1 MFHKR
6 VLDQIA
12 KASPTRK
19 VANPHRN
26 NETDSTLT
34 NADKIHLLSTL
45 QKGSVNRV
53 FFFKLNARKLEM
65 PPNMFRTTAHWIL
78 NLPQPSTSTNRV
90 HNEATDLYLDE
101 CNNINL
107 DGKGRGCDCVQGT
120 TKRPVLDPALQH
132 HTNCNAK
139 HVRYRMHNIVAHTVA
154 GAARN
159 ANAWEEI
166 ASEPNTNRLLGVQGL
181 PPVFPLNASG
191 QEKQFREAIKLT
203 IKLKEATRIGHHDE
217 ILKAAKAV
225 RIAANALNHNTQRRA
240 DLHLRNAHNEA
251 VVDFCLCS
259 AVCKSNERTSLN
271 HLTILQQNNLI
282 LAKGGRVPQKNAH
295 ITQNAPTHTV
305 RTAVQKKNKTYI
317 YFMDVLNSGR
327 HEDNHA
333 KFYPAVLS
341 HSGEFSEGLS
351 ELLEL
356 NYVEFKR
363 ALSKAPERRDSR
375 TTRVQAREAKT
386 LTKDHVIH
394 ALARGINDM
403 IQIAGHPH
411 YGGRL
416 QRRGRR

>member
-1 MFHKR
+1 MHNM
-6 VLDQIA
+6 
-12 KASPTRK
+12 
-19 VANPHRN
+19 VANAFRGDTRN
-26 NETDSTLT
+26 T
-34 NADKIHLLSTL
+34 NIWD
-45 QKGSVNRV
+45 V
-53 FFFKLNARKLEM
+53 
-65 PPNMFRTTAHWIL
+65 
-78 NLPQPSTSTNRV
+78 
-90 HNEATDLYLDE
+90 NEA
-101 CNNINL
+101 
-107 DGKGRGCDCVQGT
+107 
-120 TKRPVLDPALQH
+120 
-132 HTNCNAK
+132 
-139 HVRYRMHNIVAHTVA
+139 
-154 GAARN
+154 
-159 ANAWEEI
+159 
-166 ASEPNTNRLLGVQGL
+166 EPNTDRVLEIQGL
-181 PPVFPLNASG
+181 PPVFPLSTNG

-203 IKLKEATRIGHHDE
+203 IRLKEATRVGCQDE

-225 RIAANALNHNTQRRA
+225 RIAANALRHNTQRRA

-259 AVCKSNERTSLN
+259 AVCKSNEVTSQN

-317 YFMDVLNSGR
+317 YFMEVLNSGR

-341 HSGEFSEGLS
+341 HSGGFSEGLS

-386 LTKDHVIH
+386 LAKDHIIH